1 MSSYNKIDVKTRFRN
16 KNNPKLYYTSASNPG
31 LKGSGI
37 ILLEQ
42 QIFWIAAQNQKSI
55 SQCITFKFFKLQS

>member
-1 MSSYNKIDVKTRFRN
+1 MLKLDLETKTIQN
-16 KNNPKLYYTSASNPG
+16 SAYYTSANNPG

-55 SQCITFKFFKLQS
+55 LQCITFKFFKLQS